1 MLGVETPSRCCRDHS
16 ACCAAV
22 MEGIS
27 PSYRY
32 NLSTPLAEDAGSMSR
47 SMATIAM
54 FWLAL
59 VKARSYPRPP
69 PLVAGSRAA
78 SLA

>member
-16 ACCAAV
+16 ACCVAV

-54 FWLAL
+54 FWQAL

-69 PLVAGSRAA
+69 SWLVAGAA